1 MDNIKEE
8 VKAYILEEFVDESDI
23 GPLTDA
29 TPLLSSGIVDSISAL
44 QLVDFM
50 EKRYGFAFQAHE
62 VDQDN
67 LDSLQLIEAFVLSK
81 TGANQA

>member
-1 MDNIKEE
+1 MDDIKEE
-8 VKAYILEEFVDESDI
+8 VKAYILQEFADEADT

-44 QLVDFM
+44 QLVDFL
-50 EKRYGFAFQAHE
+50 ETRYGFSFQAHE

-67 LDSLQLIEAFVLSK
+67 LDNLQLIEDFVRAK
-81 TGANQA
+81 TSQK